1 MTTDEI
7 EPCEVEVQADE
18 FSPVKTSHQEK
29 ENESSAIPR
38 HEFVARIHQHWQRYD
53 AEGPYD
59 LANTCSEA
67 DKAVPKA
74 LRPRLMEK
82 LPFSA
87 SVFCKLAQIGDD
99 QRLRNE
105 EIRKLLP
112 PCHLTIYEVSRLTDQ
127 QLQAA
132 LSAGILKPDLKR
144 TELLQWR
151 GPTSRTITR
160 ERTTAKLPD
169 FVFEASPEN
178 GNRE

>member
-7 EPCEVEVQADE
+7 EPCESKVQAAE
-18 FSPVKTSHQEK
+18 FSPVKTSHQAK
-29 ENESSAIPR
+29 ENEGSKIPR
-38 HEFVARIHQHWQRYD
+38 HNFVGRIHHHWQRRP
-53 AEGPYD
+53 EGFHD
-59 LANTCSEA
+59 LAIACAEA

-74 LRPRLMEK
+74 FRRTLMKK

-87 SVFCKLAQIGDD
+87 SVFRKLAQIGDD
-99 QRLRNE
+99 QRLQNE
-105 EIRKLLP
+105 HIRKLLP

-144 TELLQWR
+144 KELLQWR
-151 GPTSRTITR
+151 GPTFRTIAK
-160 ERTTAKLPD
+160 ERASAKLPD